1 MSTKL
6 TPAASTSIR
15 SSPASGNGSGTSSTR
30 STSGPPA
37 SCARIAFI
45 VSQLTSQRSTIHDP
59 RSTLLEH
66 PLGDRLQLH
75 VARPF
80 IDRANFRIAVELFGR
95 IVFGV
100 AVPAEQLERDRRHPL
115 GNLRREELG
124 HRP

>member
-59 RSTLLEH
+59 RSTIHDPRSTLPEH
-66 PLGDRLQLH
+66 RLGDRLQLH

-80 IDRANFRIAVELFGR
+80 IDCANFCIAVELFGR
-95 IVFGV
+95 IVLGV
-100 AVPAEQLERDRRHPL
+100 AVPAEQLERDRRHP
-115 GNLRREELG
+115 
-124 HRP
+124 